1 MGIRFA
7 HEPAQD
13 AGAAFRDRLRLL
25 GRTDRR
31 HDEAV
36 RVRVHLARA
45 GRMGLRERL
54 ARVPDFRDPASV

>member
-1 MGIRFA
+1 MAIRIA
-7 HEPAQD
+7 HEPD
-13 AGAAFRDRLRLL
+13 HDTGAAFRDRVRLL

-54 ARVPDFRDPASV
+54 ARVSDLRDPASA

>member
-1 MGIRFA
+1 MAIRFA
-7 HEPAQD
+7 HEPVD
-13 AGAAFRDRLRLL
+13 DTGAAFRDRVRLL

-45 GRMGLRERL
+45 GRVGLRERL
-54 ARVPDFRDPASV
+54 GRVPDLRDPASA